1 MNMKKNLSSLIVI
14 GTILFF
20 NGCIKQPNTNSKTI
34 QQEQPQSSK
43 QNKIPSWLDDPQKM
57 ADGKLTAVGCASRH
71 INGEVAQKKLAL
83 QRAID
88 EIAMQKR
95 TKVQTVNYTTR
106 TVSASDKSSKTESA
120 SLQEV
125 QNLEIS
131 TKVMEYYTK
140 SDGDICV
147 WVVEN

>member
-1 MNMKKNLSSLIVI
+1 MKKYLLIISFFV
-14 GTILFF
+14 LFF
-20 NGCIKQPNTNSKTI
+20 NGCSETKNTNLKVI
-34 QQEQPQSSK
+34 QTSQTKLKEPL
-43 QNKIPSWLDDPQKM
+43 WLDDPQKE
-57 ADGKLTAVGCASRH
+57 ANGKLTAVGCASRH

-88 EIAMQKR
+88 EIAMQKK
-95 TKVQTVNYTTR
+95 TKVQTVSYNTKIITE
-106 TVSASDKSSKTESA
+106 SSKTSQTQTS

-125 QNLEIS
+125 QNVDVS

-140 SDGDICV
+140 PDGDICV

>member
-1 MNMKKNLSSLIVI
+1 M
-14 GTILFF
+14 
-20 NGCIKQPNTNSKTI
+20 I
-34 QQEQPQSSK
+34 QTSQTKLKEPL
-43 QNKIPSWLDDPQKM
+43 WLDDPQKE
-57 ADGKLTAVGCASRH
+57 ANGKLTAVGCASRH

-88 EIAMQKR
+88 EIAMQKK
-95 TKVQTVNYTTR
+95 TKVQTVSYNTKIITE
-106 TVSASDKSSKTESA
+106 SSKTSQTQTS

-125 QNLEIS
+125 QNVDVS

-140 SDGDICV
+140 PDGDICV

>member
-1 MNMKKNLSSLIVI
+1 MKKYLLSSSLLL
-14 GTILFF
+14 LFL
-20 NGCIKQPNTNSKTI
+20 NGCAITQNTNLKAIQPLQIKQ
-34 QQEQPQSSK
+34 QETPL
-43 QNKIPSWLDDPQKM
+43 WLDDPQKE
-57 ADGKLTAVGCASRH
+57 ANGKLTAVGCASRH

-88 EIAMQKR
+88 EIAMQKK
-95 TKVQTVNYTTR
+95 TKVQTVSYATKTM
-106 TVSASDKSSKTESA
+106 TATDKTSKVQSS

-125 QNLEIS
+125 ENVEIA

-147 WVVEN
+147 WVIEN

>member
-1 MNMKKNLSSLIVI
+1 MKKNLFLLIVI
-14 GTILFF
+14 SSIFF
-20 NGCIKQPNTNSKTI
+20 LNGCVKQPNTNSKI
-34 QQEQPQSSK
+34 IPKEQVQQSL
-43 QNKIPSWLDDPQKM
+43 QNKIPAWLDDPQKM

-95 TKVQTVNYTTR
+95 TKVQTVSYTTKII
-106 TVSASDKSSKTESA
+106 TASDKSSKIESS

-125 QNLEIS
+125 EKIEVS

-140 SDGDICV
+140 PDGDICV